1 VSINATL
8 LVQILVFG
16 LLVWFTMKF
25 VWPIILEAMAQR
37 EQRIADGL
45 AAAEKG
51 QADLNNAKSQADSII
66 AEARE
71 KAREIVDGANA
82 RAGDIVDEGRS
93 EGERER
99 QRQLASAKA
108 EIEQEVSR
116 VRDQLRA
123 EVAGIAV
130 AGAERLLGKEID
142 ANTHRQLLD
151 SLAAEL

>member
-1 VSINATL
+1 MSINATL

-25 VWPIILEAMAQR
+25 VWPIILEAMAER
-37 EQRIADGL
+37 EKRIADGL

-51 QADLNNAKSQADSII
+51 QADLNNAKSEADGII

-71 KAREIVDGANA
+71 QAREIVDGANA

-99 QRQLASAKA
+99 QRQLDSAQA
-108 EIEQEVSR
+108 EIDQQVSR
-116 VRDQLRA
+116 IRDQLRA

-130 AGAERLLGKEID
+130 AGAERLLSKEID
-142 ANTHRQLLD
+142 ADTHRQLLD

>member
-1 VSINATL
+1 MSINATL

-25 VWPIILEAMAQR
+25 VWPIILEAMAER

-51 QADLNNAKSQADSII
+51 QSDLNNAKSQADSII

>member
-1 VSINATL
+1 MSINATL

-25 VWPIILEAMAQR
+25 VWPIILEAMADR

-45 AAAEKG
+45 AAAQRG
-51 QADLNNAKSQADSII
+51 QSDLENAKDEADGII
-66 AEARE
+66 AQARDQ
-71 KAREIVDGANA
+71 AREIIDSASS
-82 RAGDIVDEGRS
+82 RASDIVDEGRS

-99 QRQLASAKA
+99 QRQLDSAQA
-108 EIEQEVSR
+108 EIDQEVSR

-123 EVAGIAV
+123 EVASIAV
-130 AGAERLLGKEID
+130 AGAEQLLGKEINAD
-142 ANTHRQLLD
+142 THRQLLD

>member
-8 LVQILVFG
+8 LVQMLVFG

-25 VWPIILEAMAQR
+25 VWPIILEAMAER

-51 QADLNNAKSQADSII
+51 QSELHNAKSEVDGII
-66 AEARE
+66 GKARE
-71 KAREIVDGANA
+71 QAREIVDGANA
-82 RAGDIVDEGRS
+82 RANDIVDEGRA
-93 EGERER
+93 EGVRER
-99 QRQLASAKA
+99 QRQLDAAQA
-108 EIEQEVSR
+108 EIEQEASR

-123 EVAGIAV
+123 EVAGIAI
-130 AGAERLLGKEID
+130 AGAERLLSKEID
-142 ANTHRQLLD
+142 ADTHRQLLD